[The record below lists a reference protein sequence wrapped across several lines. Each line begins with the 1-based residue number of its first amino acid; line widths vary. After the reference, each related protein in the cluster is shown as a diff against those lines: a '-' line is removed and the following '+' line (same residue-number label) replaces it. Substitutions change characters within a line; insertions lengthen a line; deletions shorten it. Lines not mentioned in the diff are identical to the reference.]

1 MRRVIN
7 KVAVAA
13 LGCASRAS
21 SLEVAPLVESLA
33 ARKVFDRDFIASGT
47 AKFVKLEFDPTY
59 QSAFQQEDHVDHL
72 FGYLTATAR
81 AQNGS
86 DFFFS
91 KESATQAVYVSGSSH
106 AAELKVMKR
115 VNSFVASRTKSTQA
129 VSVRSYTSPVED
141 VVLFS
146 VTLSPFVEV
155 PKKQTIV
162 DTARIGGESFQR
174 RPDDVKA
181 HYQALMDKVW
191 TSTEPVQTIRDGGNG
206 THIVQLALVADRTT
220 YFAELCALIQE
231 TPGAKVTKKFLETF
245 SNGVHIYTLYVTGCD
260 AKTLEART
268 SWIALLPN
276 RPNNA
281 ISTLHQSLLLNAEQ
295 TVFAHCLIT
304 FAFYFTPPATDEDF
318 SSIKTLLA
326 KDETAGKRLNNL
338 RATLS
343 QEMMSERY
351 TGQLIAEYPALLKA
365 LFDDFKAGSTAAS
378 RAALRDTIT
387 AQLKADGRSAH
398 DQKTFETFLTFNEA
412 VLKHNFGKASKAA
425 LAFRLNPAFIGNLDF
440 PRVPHGIF
448 FFVGGNWRGFHVRF
462 TEIARGGVRMIL
474 SNASTYKKNK
484 MTVFQEN
491 FNLANTQLLKNKDI
505 PEGGSKGTL
514 LVSNRYITKFDEV
527 KCKQLFLQY
536 VDALL
541 DVIIPGTEGVV
552 DNLKRE
558 EIIFL
563 GPDENT
569 AGSFPSAGALY
580 SKQRGYK
587 AWKSFTTG
595 KDPDIGGI
603 PHDTYGMTTRS
614 VRQCVEGI
622 YRKLGLNEET
632 LTKFQTGG
640 PDGDLGSN
648 EILRS
653 KEKYI
658 GLADIA
664 AVVHDPSGVNKE
676 ELVRLAKARKR
687 LDDFDESKLG
697 PGGFK
702 VLAGENGAVTLP
714 DGATYTS
721 GSALRD
727 TFHLSKYVKC
737 DVFVPCG
744 GRPASVTLQNVHQ
757 LIDVDGA
764 TGEAMLS
771 GKYEK
776 ISRDAL
782 RFRVIVEGA
791 NLFLTQDARLALERC
806 GVVIIKDATANKGG
820 VTSSSLEVLTGLAL
834 SDAEHSQL
842 MSARSAD
849 DAPEFYKSIVAEICS
864 RVENNANREFEAI
877 WREHEANPTTP
888 KTLICDALSEKI
900 VVIRTNILKSNVFE
914 DKKFLRYVMLNY
926 TPQTLQKTVP
936 IDTIMERVPANY
948 QHAICAMWLASD
960 YVYKNGSKG
969 NEFDFFQFM
978 QKHYEQAAKV

>member
-1 MRRVIN
+1 MRRAIN
-7 KVAVAA
+7 KASVAV
-13 LGCASRAS
+13 LGCAARGAS
-21 SLEVAPLVESLA
+21 LNSAQLEEGLA
-33 ARKVFDRDFIASGT
+33 TRKVFDREFVSSG
-47 AKFVKLEFDPTY
+47 AAQFAKLEFDPTY
-59 QSAFQQEDHVDHL
+59 QSAFQLEDHVDHL
-72 FGYLTATAR
+72 YGYLTATAR
-81 AQNGS
+81 AKSGS

-91 KESATQAVYVSGSSH
+91 KECETQATYITTASH
-106 AAELKVMKR
+106 EAELKVFKR
-115 VNSFVASRTKSTQA
+115 IDQFVKSKKTNTHA

-141 VVLFS
+141 VVLFT
-146 VTLSPFVEV
+146 VTMSPFVEV
-155 PKKQTIV
+155 PKVQTTV
-162 DTARIGGESFQR
+162 DTSRIGGESFQR

-181 HYQALMDKVW
+181 HYQTLMDRVW
-191 TSTEPVQTIRDGGNG
+191 TSTEPVHAIREGEAGS
-206 THIVQLALVADRTT
+206 HIVQIAVVADRVT
-220 YFAELCALIQE
+220 YFADLCAVIQE
-231 TPGAKVTKKFLETF
+231 APGAKVTKKFLETF
-245 SNGVHIYTLYVTGCD
+245 SNGVHIYTLYVSGCD

-281 ISTLHQSLLLNAEQ
+281 ITALHQSLRLNAEE

-304 FAFYFTPPATDEDF
+304 FAFYFTPPAVDEDF
-318 SSIKTLLA
+318 TYIRTLLA
-326 KDETAGKRLNNL
+326 KDETGGKRLNNL
-338 RATLS
+338 RTTLS

-351 TGQLIAEYPALLKA
+351 TGQLIADYPDLMK
-365 LFDDFKAGSTAAS
+365 DVYSDFASGSTVES
-378 RAALRDTIT
+378 RAALRKKILARLNDD
-387 AQLKADGRSAH
+387 ARSAH
-398 DQKTFETFLTFNEA
+398 DVKTFETFLTFNEA
-412 VLKHNFGKASKAA
+412 VLKHNFNKASKAA

-474 SNASTYKKNK
+474 STPASYKKNK
-484 MTVFQEN
+484 MNVFQEN

-569 AGSFPSAGALY
+569 AGTFPSAGALY
-580 SKQRGYK
+580 SKKRGYS

-622 YRKLGLNEET
+622 YRKLNLNEET

-658 GLADIA
+658 GLADIS
-664 AVVHDPSGVNKE
+664 AVVHDPAGVNKE

-687 LDDFDESKLG
+687 LEDFDATKLG

-702 VLAGENGAVTLP
+702 VLSSEAAHVTLP
-714 DGATYTS
+714 DGAS
-721 GSALRD
+721 FVNGAALRD
-727 TFHLSKYVKC
+727 SFHLSKYVKA

-744 GRPASVTLQNVHQ
+744 GRPASVTLQNVHK
-757 LIDVDGA
+757 LLDVDGA
-764 TGEAMLS
+764 TGEGMLS
-771 GKYEK
+771 GRYENV
-776 ISRDAL
+776 SRDAL

-806 GVVIIKDATANKGG
+806 GVVIIKDSTANKGG

-834 SDAEHSQL
+834 SDTEHSTL
-842 MSARSAD
+842 MSARSAE
-849 DAPEFYKSIVAEICS
+849 DAPEFYKKLVQEICS
-864 RVENNANREFEAI
+864 RVENNARREFEAI
-877 WREHEANPTTP
+877 WREHEASPTKP

-914 DKKFLRYVMLNY
+914 DHQFLKYVMLNY
-926 TPQTLQKTVP
+926 TPKTLQGAVP
-936 IDTIMERVPANY
+936 IETLMERVPANY
-948 QHAICAMWLASD
+948 QHAICSMWLASD
-960 YVYKNGSKG
+960 YVYTTGSNG

-978 QKHYEQAAKV
+978 QQHFEAAKKI